1 MGSRMKERERSKC
14 VHVHCIILPLPSLS
28 LLSPLSIRRYNQVST
43 STCIPVYSLTDY
55 GRAQGFGVI
64 PFTAQYRPNWSDS
77 TLKYLS
83 IRNKKLL
90 KVWERRRGRGEK
102 RRERGKK
109 CLFNHLSFFLSPS
122 EEDEDE
128 LAAEREDEFGDVE
141 KSIGEVTLRHRQR
154 VRSVSPSRTRN
165 TARNVVMSK
174 SARMRIRACTTLPGA
189 SEGVLP
195 PDSKPVTSYEALH
208 HLAKRVSIINNC
220 SVCVCV
226 FVCTLSVS

>member
-1 MGSRMKERERSKC
+1 M
-14 VHVHCIILPLPSLS
+14 
-28 LLSPLSIRRYNQVST
+28 ST

-55 GRAQGFGVI
+55 GRARGFGVI
-64 PFTAQYRPNWSDS
+64 PFTVQYRLNWSDS
-77 TLKYLS
+77 TLKYLL
-83 IRNKKLL
+83 IRNQKLL
-90 KVWERRRGRGEK
+90 KVWERRRERGEEE
-102 RRERGKK
+102 RERERKK
-109 CLFNHLSFFLSPS
+109 HLYSIIIFFLSPS

-220 SVCVCV
+220 SVCLCVCL
-226 FVCTLSVS
+226 CTLSVS

>member
-1 MGSRMKERERSKC
+1 M
-14 VHVHCIILPLPSLS
+14 
-28 LLSPLSIRRYNQVST
+28 ST

-64 PFTAQYRPNWSDS
+64 PFTVQYRPNWSGS
-77 TLKYLS
+77 MLKYLL
-83 IRNKKLL
+83 IRNQKLL
-90 KVWERRRGRGEK
+90 KVWERRRERGEEG
-102 RRERGKK
+102 RERERKK
-109 CLFNHLSFFLSPS
+109 HLYSIIYLSFSLPS

-220 SVCVCV
+220 SVCVC
-226 FVCTLSVS
+226 TLSVS

>member
-1 MGSRMKERERSKC
+1 M
-14 VHVHCIILPLPSLS
+14 
-28 LLSPLSIRRYNQVST
+28 ST

-64 PFTAQYRPNWSDS
+64 PFTVQYRPNWSGS
-77 TLKYLS
+77 MLKYLL
-83 IRNKKLL
+83 IRNQKLL
-90 KVWERRRGRGEK
+90 KVWERRRERGEEG
-102 RRERGKK
+102 RERERKK
-109 CLFNHLSFFLSPS
+109 HLYSIIYLSFSLPS

-226 FVCTLSVS
+226 H

>member
-1 MGSRMKERERSKC
+1 MGEKERK
-14 VHVHCIILPLPSLS
+14 
-28 LLSPLSIRRYNQVST
+28 
-43 STCIPVYSLTDY
+43 
-55 GRAQGFGVI
+55 
-64 PFTAQYRPNWSDS
+64 
-77 TLKYLS
+77 
-83 IRNKKLL
+83 
-90 KVWERRRGRGEK
+90 RGRGE
-102 RRERGKK
+102 RERERKK
-109 CLFNHLSFFLSPS
+109 HLYSIIIFFLSPS

-220 SVCVCV
+220 SVCVCLCV
-226 FVCTLSVS
+226 H

>member
-1 MGSRMKERERSKC
+1 M
-14 VHVHCIILPLPSLS
+14 
-28 LLSPLSIRRYNQVST
+28 ST

-55 GRAQGFGVI
+55 GRARGFGVI
-64 PFTAQYRPNWSDS
+64 PFTAQYRPNWSGS
-77 TLKYLS
+77 MLKYLL
-83 IRNKKLL
+83 IRNQKLL
-90 KVWERRRGRGEK
+90 KVWERRERGEEG
-102 RRERGKK
+102 RERERERERGRSI
-109 CLFNHLSFFLSPS
+109 FIQSFIFFLSPS

-208 HLAKRVSIINNC
+208 HLAKRVSIINDC
-220 SVCVCV
+220 SVCLCVCV
-226 FVCTLSVS
+226 H

>member
-1 MGSRMKERERSKC
+1 MGSRMKERERERDQN
-14 VHVHCIILPLPSLS
+14 VHVHCIIFPLPSLS
-28 LLSPLSIRRYNQVST
+28 PLFPLSIRRYNQVST

-55 GRAQGFGVI
+55 GRARGFGVI
-64 PFTAQYRPNWSDS
+64 PFTVQYRPNWSGS
-77 TLKYLS
+77 TLKYLL
-83 IRNKKLL
+83 IRNRKLL
-90 KVWERRRGRGEK
+90 KVWEG
-102 RRERGKK
+102 RRERGEEGREREEKR

-220 SVCVCV
+220 SVCLCVCV
-226 FVCTLSVS
+226 H